1 MGNVACCKKPNE
13 MIEDKDL
20 FKKTS
25 IKKSNDLQVEEI
37 EPQNPF
43 QKEMNRQPK
52 NNLNS
57 ESTNNNLLDLEQ
69 TKNSNNNVQYIHQVE
84 HQNTNG
90 PSDNLRKKRINK
102 SFNNNII
109 TNNNKN
115 IRNENEQIQLRT
127 NSKIKN
133 IDNNSVEQNNSNSN
147 ENTIK
152 EKFPEDKINLKNKNI
167 NDFTRNLTKSLSI
180 VAFVDS
186 GSSNEEIERIKNE
199 ISSIENVKT
208 DEIIYKDRKTVKEET
223 LEKAEKGSTI
233 YTIVSTWED
242 DNNPLQPEFIIYV
255 KDAKKLEKT
264 ADDISNIDKVKS
276 VKYAKEVNKQMT
288 PVIDIVQKISII
300 IIIGLIVVTVFL
312 IGNTIKLTIY
322 ARSEEIEIMRLVG
335 ISNTVIRLPFVIEGT
350 ILGFLGSIIP
360 IAVTI
365 WGYTICYD
373 RLGGILFSP
382 IIKDVSFEVLNE

>member
-1 MGNVACCKKPNE
+1 MRLIRIFFRNLANAFKSIFRNISLSSASLLCTTITLFIVAVGVIVTE
-13 MIEDKDL
+13 
-20 FKKTS
+20 
-25 IKKSNDLQVEEI
+25 
-37 EPQNPF
+37 
-43 QKEMNRQPK
+43 
-52 NNLNS
+52 
-57 ESTNNNLLDLEQ
+57 
-69 TKNSNNNVQYIHQVE
+69 
-84 HQNTNG
+84 
-90 PSDNLRKKRINK
+90 
-102 SFNNNII
+102 
-109 TNNNKN
+109 
-115 IRNENEQIQLRT
+115 
-127 NSKIKN
+127 
-133 IDNNSVEQNNSNSN
+133 
-147 ENTIK
+147 
-152 EKFPEDKINLKNKNI
+152 NI

-288 PVIDIVQKISII
+288 PVIDIIQKISII

-382 IIKDVSFEVLNE
+382 IIKMIEPMPFTLYTSLILLAIGGVVGMTGSYMAVRRYLKV

>member
-1 MGNVACCKKPNE
+1 MKLIRIFFRNLANAFKSIFRNISLSSASLLCTTITLFIVAVGVIVTE
-13 MIEDKDL
+13 
-20 FKKTS
+20 
-25 IKKSNDLQVEEI
+25 
-37 EPQNPF
+37 
-43 QKEMNRQPK
+43 
-52 NNLNS
+52 
-57 ESTNNNLLDLEQ
+57 
-69 TKNSNNNVQYIHQVE
+69 
-84 HQNTNG
+84 
-90 PSDNLRKKRINK
+90 
-102 SFNNNII
+102 
-109 TNNNKN
+109 
-115 IRNENEQIQLRT
+115 
-127 NSKIKN
+127 
-133 IDNNSVEQNNSNSN
+133 
-147 ENTIK
+147 
-152 EKFPEDKINLKNKNI
+152 NI

-288 PVIDIVQKISII
+288 PVIDIIQKISII

-312 IGNTIKLTIY
+312 IGNTISYL
-322 ARSEEIEIMRLVG
+322 
-335 ISNTVIRLPFVIEGT
+335 
-350 ILGFLGSIIP
+350 ILIFIVVFSI
-360 IAVTI
+360 
-365 WGYTICYD
+365 
-373 RLGGILFSP
+373 
-382 IIKDVSFEVLNE
+382 

>member
-1 MGNVACCKKPNE
+1 MKLIRIFFRNLANAFKSIFRNISLSSASLLCTTITLFIVAVGVIVTE
-13 MIEDKDL
+13 
-20 FKKTS
+20 
-25 IKKSNDLQVEEI
+25 
-37 EPQNPF
+37 
-43 QKEMNRQPK
+43 
-52 NNLNS
+52 
-57 ESTNNNLLDLEQ
+57 
-69 TKNSNNNVQYIHQVE
+69 
-84 HQNTNG
+84 
-90 PSDNLRKKRINK
+90 
-102 SFNNNII
+102 
-109 TNNNKN
+109 
-115 IRNENEQIQLRT
+115 
-127 NSKIKN
+127 
-133 IDNNSVEQNNSNSN
+133 
-147 ENTIK
+147 
-152 EKFPEDKINLKNKNI
+152 NI

-208 DEIIYKDRKTVKEET
+208 GKTVKEET

-382 IIKDVSFEVLNE
+382 IIKMIEPMPFTLYTSLILLAIGGVVGMTGSYMAVRRYLKV